1 MCTCVCLCVCVCVC
15 VCVCLCL
22 CVCVSDFNGVQVT
35 EIHLQ
40 RIDSGV
46 MSQLGE
52 DTQTLIRSPFC
63 RSKSFN
69 SRALPH
75 GDRRRSERQ
84 RKKDLQTER
93 ERERERERK
102 KKREIHRQ
110 TQRRQTIKFS
120 IRNFSSVK
128 HSLSTDVYYRKRRF
142 WPTVGPFLKHKDSP
156 GHPYLEL
163 RPVTGF

>member
-1 MCTCVCLCVCVCVC
+1 MRV
-15 VCVCLCL
+15 CL

-40 RIDSGV
+40 RIDSDV

-93 ERERERERK
+93 EREREREGEKEKER
-102 KKREIHRQ
+102 
-110 TQRRQTIKFS
+110 
-120 IRNFSSVK
+120 
-128 HSLSTDVYYRKRRF
+128 
-142 WPTVGPFLKHKDSP
+142 DSQADT
-156 GHPYLEL
+156 EK
-163 RPVTGF
+163 TND